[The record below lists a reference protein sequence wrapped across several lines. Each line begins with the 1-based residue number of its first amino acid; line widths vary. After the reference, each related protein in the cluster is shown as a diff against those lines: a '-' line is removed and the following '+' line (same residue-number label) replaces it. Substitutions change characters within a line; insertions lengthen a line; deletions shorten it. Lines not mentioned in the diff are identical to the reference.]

1 MNNKDCALLDKIL
14 KEIKENCTSV
24 VWNSGF
30 DTVLFI
36 DRSVDGKK
44 SLQQILKEN
53 IYNDKD

>member
-1 MNNKDCALLDKIL
+1 MDKDGYALLDKII
-14 KEIKENCTSV
+14 KEVKENCVSV
-24 VWNSGF
+24 AWNNGF

-36 DRSVDGKK
+36 DRSIDGKK